1 MTDLKPAH
9 LDIVKAILR
18 KHVAGIEVRAFGSRV
33 RGTAKEW
40 SDLDLAVVSEKK
52 LKSEIVG
59 NLKMDFAESDL
70 PFRVDV
76 LDWRDISPEF
86 RTLIEEKYEV
96 LQSAG
101 NGLQAE

>member
-9 LDIVKAILR
+9 FEIVKNILR
-18 KHVAGIEVRAFGSRV
+18 KHLAGIEVRAFGSRV

-59 NLKMDFAESDL
+59 KLKMDFAESDL

-76 LDWRDISPEF
+76 LEWRDISPEF
-86 RTLIEEKYEV
+86 RALIEEKYEI

-101 NGLQAE
+101 DGL

>member
-1 MTDLKPAH
+1 MTDIKPAH
-9 LDIVKAILR
+9 LEIVKAILKKR
-18 KHVAGIEVRAFGSRV
+18 LAGIEVRAFGSRV

-52 LKSEIVG
+52 LKSDIIG

-86 RTLIEEKYEV
+86 RALIEEKYEV

-101 NGLQAE
+101 NGL